1 MSDRSMSPPDAPA
14 SIPPDD
20 QKRKLTVANPD
31 DARVAHVFVAGDTY
45 SILVPGSATG
55 GRFCLIDMLVPDG
68 GGPPPHRHDF
78 EETFSLLEGEL
89 EFTFRGETQT
99 VKAPATVAIPSNA
112 PHQFK
117 NTSGKTVHML
127 CMCAPAEL
135 DAMFLELDVPAESRS
150 SPPPKPD
157 GGPPPEERRK
167 EMQALALKYRTEILP
182 HA

>member
-68 GGPPPHRHDF
+68 GGPPPTGTISKRP
-78 EETFSLLEGEL
+78 
-89 EFTFRGETQT
+89 FRCSR
-99 VKAPATVAIPSNA
+99 ASSN
-112 PHQFK
+112 
-117 NTSGKTVHML
+117 
-127 CMCAPAEL
+127 
-135 DAMFLELDVPAESRS
+135 
-150 SPPPKPD
+150 SPFAAKRKP
-157 GGPPPEERRK
+157 
-167 EMQALALKYRTEILP
+167 
-182 HA
+182 